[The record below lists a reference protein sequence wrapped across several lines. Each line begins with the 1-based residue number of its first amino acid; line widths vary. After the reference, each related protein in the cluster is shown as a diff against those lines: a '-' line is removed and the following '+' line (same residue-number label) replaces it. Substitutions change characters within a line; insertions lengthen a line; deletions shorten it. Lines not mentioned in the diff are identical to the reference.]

1 MARRAVQVGINN
13 YKSIS
18 DLNGCLNDVTN
29 MRGIF
34 KGLLGFTNEEIRVLT
49 DERATKANILDR
61 LNWLVKGAKSGDYL
75 IFHYSGHG
83 SQIRDREGD
92 ELSDSLDEL
101 ICPWDMDWGGTYI
114 TDDDLNR
121 IFTTLPAGV
130 LLEVYLDSC
139 NSGTGLRVLD
149 LGRPSELGPPHPT
162 FNRYIEPPLDLL
174 ARFEGEEDQLKR
186 KKLFQG
192 AARAPV
198 HHILWA
204 GCMDNQTCADAFID
218 GSYNGAFSYYFCKVM
233 RETGNR
239 MSRAE
244 VLSRVRSLLKKG
256 NYSQIPQLE
265 TEATTR
271 SARIAGL
278 GEGSA
283 GRDTGTAKKKRA

>member
-29 MRGIF
+29 VRGIL
-34 KGLLGFTNEEIRVLT
+34 KDLLGFKNEEIRILT
-49 DERATKANILDR
+49 DDRATKANILDR

-75 IFHYSGHG
+75 VFHYSGHG
-83 SQIRDREGD
+83 SQIRDRHGD

-101 ICPWDMDWGGTYI
+101 ICPWDMDWNAGTYI
-114 TDDDLNR
+114 TDDDLNA

-149 LGRPSELGPPHPT
+149 LGRPTEFGPPHPT
-162 FNRYIEPPLDLL
+162 LNRYIEPPVDLL
-174 ARFEGEEDQLKR
+174 ARFEGEEDELKR
-186 KKLFQG
+186 KKLLSG
-192 AARAPV
+192 ATRAPV

-204 GCMDNQTCADAFID
+204 GCKDNQTCADAFIN

-233 RETGNR
+233 RDTGNKL
-239 MSRAE
+239 SRAE
-244 VLSRVRSLLKKG
+244 VLSRVRSALKTG

-271 SARIAGL
+271 TARFAAPGEASAARKA
-278 GEGSA
+278 
-283 GRDTGTAKKKRA
+283 

>member
-13 YKSIS
+13 YKSIG

-29 MRGIF
+29 VRGIL

-49 DERATKANILDR
+49 DDRATKANILDR

-75 IFHYSGHG
+75 VFHYSGHG
-83 SQIRDREGD
+83 SQIRDRQGD

-101 ICPWDMDWGGTYI
+101 ICPWDMDWNAGTYI
-114 TDDDLNR
+114 TDDDLNK

-162 FNRYIEPPLDLL
+162 LNRYIEPPVDLL

-186 KKLFQG
+186 KKLLAG
-192 AARAPV
+192 ATRAPV

-239 MSRAE
+239 LSRAE
-244 VLSRVRSLLKKG
+244 VLSRVRSALKKG
-256 NYSQIPQLE
+256 NYTQTPQLE

-271 SARIAGL
+271 SARFATPEKGTTARGAGK
-278 GEGSA
+278 A
-283 GRDTGTAKKKRA
+283 